1 MFRIGKIFVWYHV
14 WFSIYDVI
22 MLFWQNLCLIPWYM
36 TSLVTSFCSISQIL
50 PLHRLCEQ
58 LGLIFT
64 RYLWGVKMFNMTRG
78 RFWQNIFLIPCLVLI
93 YDVTLFCFVSLI
105 SPLYLLFLQ
114 LKVIFYE
121 ILIIRKVV
129 QHDQRKILAYCFL
142 IPCLLFDTMS
152 LFWLI
157 MSFVDVLLL
166 CFTNFTTWSPLWT
179 TQLDF
184 YEISMRSKV
193 EQRNN
198 LANFVLITWLVLNL
212 RRHLQ
217 SDFALFH

>member
-78 RFWQNIFLIPCLVLI
+78 RFCQNIFWYHVSFWSMTSL
-93 YDVTLFCFVSLI
+93 VTLFCFVSLI

-142 IPCLLFDTMS
+142 IPCLFFD
-152 LFWLI
+152 L
-157 MSFVDVLLL
+157 
-166 CFTNFTTWSPLWT
+166 
-179 TQLDF
+179 
-184 YEISMRSKV
+184 
-193 EQRNN
+193 
-198 LANFVLITWLVLNL
+198 
-212 RRHLQ
+212 
-217 SDFALFH
+217 

>member
-1 MFRIGKIFVWYHV
+1 MAK
-14 WFSIYDVI
+14 S
-22 MLFWQNLCLIPWYM
+22 LFDTMSCFWYM

-78 RFWQNIFLIPCLVLI
+78 RFWQNIFWYHVSFWSMTSL
-93 YDVTLFCFVSLI
+93 VTLFCFVSLI

-129 QHDQRKILAYCFL
+129 QHDQRKILANCF
-142 IPCLLFDTMS
+142 FDTMS

-212 RRHLQ
+212 RRHL
-217 SDFALFH
+217 